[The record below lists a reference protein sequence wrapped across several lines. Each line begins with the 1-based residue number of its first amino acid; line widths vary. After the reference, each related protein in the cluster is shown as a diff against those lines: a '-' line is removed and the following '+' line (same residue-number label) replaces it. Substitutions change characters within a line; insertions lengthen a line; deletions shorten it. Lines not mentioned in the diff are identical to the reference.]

1 MQCSFQNKGVK
12 PNSFQ
17 TWQTICIQRTI
28 VPRSPNIAIETLKKM
43 RSVFIVELHANCL
56 QHSNFERC
64 TAMILWRINFASD
77 NKTYLGLHI
86 KRPIISSDYNQIWC
100 FTTDFHKSPPPQY
113 QISLKSVQWEP
124 RWYMRTDGRTD
135 GHDEANMRF
144 SRLCEGV

>member
-1 MQCSFQNKGVK
+1 
-12 PNSFQ
+12 
-17 TWQTICIQRTI
+17 
-28 VPRSPNIAIETLKKM
+28 M

-100 FTTDFHKSPPPQY
+100 FTTDFHKSPPPPVPNFIEIRPVGAALIY
-113 QISLKSVQWEP
+113 AD
-124 RWYMRTDGRTD
+124 RRTD